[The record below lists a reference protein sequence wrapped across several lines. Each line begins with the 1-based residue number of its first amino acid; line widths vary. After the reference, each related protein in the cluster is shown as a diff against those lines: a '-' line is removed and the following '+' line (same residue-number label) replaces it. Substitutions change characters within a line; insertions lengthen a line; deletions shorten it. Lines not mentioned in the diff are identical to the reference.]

1 MRKQIFC
8 LVVLLPFFT
17 TNAPAQQTPPAA
29 QVSVI
34 RAGKLID
41 VEAGRV
47 QTNQMILVRG
57 DKIEAVGE
65 NLPVAAGA
73 AGIGFSEMTGLPGP
87 IDCHTHPS
95 ELRRGETL
103 LVLHKIA
110 SGKPYA

>member
-8 LVVLLPFFT
+8 LVVLLPFFA
-17 TNAPAQQTPPAA
+17 TNAPAQQTPPAG

-57 DKIEAVGE
+57 GKIEAIGE
-65 NLPVAAGA
+65 NLAVPAGA
-73 AGIGFSEMTGLPGP
+73 AV
-87 IDCHTHPS
+87 ID
-95 ELRRGETL
+95 L
-103 LVLHKIA
+103 
-110 SGKPYA
+110 